1 VLLQSFMKFVSLGRE
16 RTHRQGKLNKPSDAP
31 LEPFTKPIA
40 VPHQIHTYTELQQQI
55 HDDLRIQHPEWIQA
69 NGESPTCDSYESRLM
84 HLLDAGVRGSNAR
97 IVSPHRVPGKGR
109 NLSTLWRCN
118 TSGAPCSQSLFI
130 IAVRDVAGHCASA
143 RWRFGSSRRTAN
155 PGPELERLRPR
166 PKTPP
171 A

>member
-1 VLLQSFMKFVSLGRE
+1 MKFVSLGRE

-84 HLLDAGVRGSNAR
+84 HLLDAGVGDLMS
-97 IVSPHRVPGKGR
+97 
-109 NLSTLWRCN
+109 LSFLLT
-118 TSGAPCSQSLFI
+118 
-130 IAVRDVAGHCASA
+130 ASTKKA
-143 RWRFGSSRRTAN
+143 KPIDTV
-155 PGPELERLRPR
+155 
-166 PKTPP
+166 TV
-171 A
+171 